1 MDGVTNAGQGVIDA
15 QIALLTALSQPFVT
29 AGNRFVDVNRELLGI
44 VSINSHYLNF
54 GLVLWNQVLILIFQA
69 SNAGNRFGETGQN
82 VGRLVNE
89 GFQPFVQ
96 TGNNLFE
103 LGSDTLEAPLQS
115 VSFIFVFITPCAKI

>member
-54 GLVLWNQVLILIFQA
+54 GLVL
-69 SNAGNRFGETGQN
+69 
-82 VGRLVNE
+82 
-89 GFQPFVQ
+89 
-96 TGNNLFE
+96 
-103 LGSDTLEAPLQS
+103 
-115 VSFIFVFITPCAKI
+115 